1 MDRPRVVV
9 IIPAGGTGRRMG
21 GELPK
26 QYLPLGEKPL
36 LWHTLERF
44 ERSAWVDGI
53 VLVVRPEDAEICR
66 SKVLEDGRFVK
77 VRELVP
83 GGGERWES
91 VLFGLQRTA
100 PEDEIVLVHDAV
112 RPFVSE
118 DLLKRVVEAAVECGA
133 AIPALPVKETV
144 KVVAEGYIVRTP
156 DRAELRSAQTP
167 QGFRRDL
174 LLDAYGG
181 MVDGESV
188 TDDAMLVESMGQS
201 VRVVEGDGDNLK
213 ITTPGDLAWA
223 SWFTEREGG
232 AEMGGKKGRV
242 GLGFDVHRLAAERRL
257 ILGGIDIPYERGLA
271 GHSDADVLTHAIID
285 ALLGAIGAGDIG
297 RLFPDT
303 DVQFK
308 DISSLVLLSQ
318 VRDLLAE
325 KGAYIG
331 NIDAVIMA
339 QRPKLAPYVEP
350 MTIALS
356 ETLGIHPEAIS
367 LKATTT
373 EKLGFVGREEGIAAQ
388 AVAWIEV

>member
-1 MDRPRVVV
+1 
-9 IIPAGGTGRRMG
+9 MG
-21 GELPK
+21 GEIPK
-26 QYLPLGEKPL
+26 QYMPLGGKPL

-44 ERSAWVDGI
+44 ERSAWVDGV
-53 VLVVRPEDAEICR
+53 VLVVRPEDADICR
-66 SKVLEDGRFVK
+66 SKVLGDGQFSK

-83 GGGERWES
+83 GGRERWES
-91 VLFGLQRTA
+91 VLLGLRRTV

-118 DLLKRVVEAAVECGA
+118 DLLERVVEAAVECGA

-144 KVVAEGYIVRTP
+144 KVVAEGCIVRTP
-156 DRAELRSAQTP
+156 DRGELRSAQTP
-167 QGFRRDL
+167 QGFRRGL
-174 LLDAYGG
+174 LLDAYEE
-181 MVDGESV
+181 VRDGEAV
-188 TDDAMLVESMGQS
+188 TDDAMLVESMGHS

-223 SWFTEREGG
+223 SWFIEREGS
-232 AEMGGKKGRV
+232 AEMDGKKGRV
-242 GLGFDVHRLAAERRL
+242 GMGFDVHSLAVDRRL
-257 ILGGIDIPYERGLA
+257 ILGGIDIPHERGLA

-303 DVQFK
+303 DAQFK
-308 DISSLVLLSQ
+308 DISSLLLLSK

-325 KGAYIG
+325 KGAHIG
-331 NIDAVIMA
+331 NIDAVVMA
-339 QRPKLAPYVEP
+339 QRPKLAPYVEA

-356 ETLGIHPEAIS
+356 ETLGIRPEAVS

-388 AVAWIEV
+388 AVVLVEV

>member
-1 MDRPRVVV
+1 
-9 IIPAGGTGRRMG
+9 MG
-21 GELPK
+21 GKIPK
-26 QYLPLGEKPL
+26 QYLPLRGKPL

-44 ERSAWVDGI
+44 ERSDWVDGI
-53 VLVVRPEDAEICR
+53 VLVVRPEDAETCR
-66 SKVLEDGRFVK
+66 SKVLEDGHFSK
-77 VRELVP
+77 VRELVS
-83 GGGERWES
+83 GGRERWES
-91 VLFGLQRTA
+91 VLLGLRRTV

-118 DLLKRVVEAAVECGA
+118 DLLARVVEAAVECGA

-144 KVVAEGYIVRTP
+144 KAVAEGCIVRTL

-167 QGFRRDL
+167 QGFRREL

-181 MVDGESV
+181 MAEGEGV
-188 TDDAMLVESMGQS
+188 TDDAMLVESMGHS

-223 SWFTEREGG
+223 SWLIEREGS
-232 AEMGGKKGRV
+232 AEMDGKRGRV
-242 GLGFDVHRLAAERRL
+242 GMGFDVHSLAADRRL
-257 ILGGIDIPYERGLA
+257 VLGGIDIPHERGLA

-303 DVQFK
+303 DAEFK
-308 DISSLVLLSQ
+308 DISSLLLLAI

-325 KGAYIG
+325 KGAHIG
-331 NIDAVIMA
+331 NIDAVVMA
-339 QRPKLAPYVEP
+339 QRPKLAPYVEA

-356 ETLGIHPEAIS
+356 ETLGICSESVS

-388 AVAWIEV
+388 AVALVEV